1 MKNSVDQ
8 KKEIILIIA
17 WYNFPWVYK
26 KHMVDELNLK
36 MKEIYLW
43 KETQEDKKIVDALVI
58 VPANNIEA

>member
-17 WYNFPWVYK
+17 WYNFSWVYK